1 MRDRARRPRD
11 IAAQVA
17 TQIALAAV
25 ALFVIFPLWSLF
37 YMAFDGSITSAPD
50 TFRLWPKEFT
60 LDVFQRALERPAQM
74 LNFGELLGNSVIVSG
89 GAALVAVVL
98 GAGMAYAF
106 ARFRFPLQR
115 QGVFALL
122 VGSLLPPVALL
133 TPLFVLLTA
142 VGLRTQRL
150 GLIIVYAAFAMP
162 FCVWNMRAAF
172 QAVPRELEE
181 SAFLDGASDLVAFR
195 RITLPLA
202 APSIVV
208 AGIVAFLAGYSEFA
222 IAWQFVDSGDKVTL
236 AMALTNMVGI
246 YSVAWSLIA
255 AVALLMSV
263 PVMAAFVLLQR
274 QLTRGLLFGVTDA

>member
-1 MRDRARRPRD
+1 MRKPGAW
-11 IAAQVA
+11 AQAA
-17 TQIALAAV
+17 TQAALAFV
-25 ALFVIFPLWSLF
+25 ALFVVLPLWSLF

-50 TFRLWPKEFT
+50 AFRLWPRAFT
-60 LDVFQRALERPAQM
+60 LDVLGQALERPAQM
-74 LNFGELLGNSVIVSG
+74 LSFAELLANSVIVSG
-89 GAALVAVVL
+89 GAALAATVL

-115 QGVFALL
+115 QGLVALL
-122 VGSLLPPVALL
+122 MGSLLPPVALL

-142 VGLRTQRL
+142 VGLRTERL

-181 SAFLDGASDLVAFR
+181 SAFLDGASSGVAFL

-202 APSIVV
+202 GPSIVV

-222 IAWQFVDSGDKVTL
+222 IAWQFVDSGDQVTL
-236 AMALTNMVGI
+236 AMALTNMVGRYNI
-246 YSVAWSLIA
+246 AWSLIA

-263 PVMAAFVLLQR
+263 PVMLAFLVLQR
-274 QLTRGLLFGVTDA
+274 QLTRGLLFGVTDG